1 MASVSELRLSLRLV
15 TETERDKEDVDDM
28 LKILLLLLMSLL
40 QVSSL

>member
-1 MASVSELRLSLRLV
+1 MASVSELRLPLRLV